1 MSNNNSD
8 LVFSVN
14 NPQTNIF
21 NLSNYLKYE
30 IGKSSKKS
38 LGKL

>member
-1 MSNNNSD
+1 MTNNSSN
-8 LVFSVN
+8 LVFSVD
-14 NPQTNIF
+14 NPQTNVF